1 MKDRIK
7 AVRKKKHLSQ
17 EAFGNELGITKSSV
31 SLLESGKN
39 SPSEQ
44 TIKLICSAFKVN
56 EDWLRT
62 GAGGDE
68 NMFIPADMQQY
79 VDVGRLAADGN
90 EFKKMYLNMML
101 NLPDEY
107 WDYIYQTFKEFENA
121 HEKAKHNDSD

>member
-68 NMFIPADMQQY
+68 NMFVPADMQY
-79 VDVGRLAADGN
+79 YINTGRLAADGN
-90 EFKKMYLNMML
+90 EFKKMYINMMA

-107 WDYIYQTFKEFENA
+107 WNYIYETFKEFE
-121 HEKAKHNDSD
+121 KKYRKNDDKDSN